1 MGRREAI
8 LPCRMAEQ
16 IQAEKNKY
24 LVLLI
29 ITDGAIHDMD
39 ETIRLIVK
47 GADLPLSILIVGV
60 GDDDFGNMEVDEEGG
75 SEK

>member
-1 MGRREAI
+1 
-8 LPCRMAEQ
+8 MAEQ
-16 IQAEKNKY
+16 IQAERNKY

-39 ETIRLIVK
+39 ETIRLIVQ

-60 GDDDFGNMEVDEEGG
+60 GDEDFGNMEVGRGERR
-75 SEK
+75 

>member
-1 MGRREAI
+1 M
-8 LPCRMAEQ
+8 PCRMAEQ

-39 ETIRLIVK
+39 ETIRLIVQ

-60 GDDDFGNMEVDEEGG
+60 GDDDFGNMEVGEEER

>member
-1 MGRREAI
+1 MR
-8 LPCRMAEQ
+8 CRMAEQ
-16 IQAEKNKY
+16 IQGEKNKY

-39 ETIRLIVK
+39 ETVRLIVR

-60 GDDDFGNMEVDEEGG
+60 GDDDFGNMEVGEDGGDEG
-75 SEK
+75 

>member
-1 MGRREAI
+1 M
-8 LPCRMAEQ
+8 MVMNSVSAE
-16 IQAEKNKY
+16 IKPMLNKY

-39 ETIRLIVK
+39 ESIKQIVQ

-60 GDDDFGNMEVDEEGG
+60 GNNDFGNMNVVICN
-75 SEK
+75 